1 LINVINHKPNSLLGG
16 LMLDTLKHII
26 EEITGRKNI
35 TLETDFIKDLEL
47 SSFDIVNIISA
58 VEDKYDLTISTRDIW
73 NIHQVKDAI
82 NYLHDHGINE

>member
-1 LINVINHKPNSLLGG
+1 MLTTIQNIITEIIGHK
-16 LMLDTLKHII
+16 T
-26 EEITGRKNI
+26 I

-58 VEDKYDLTISTRDIW
+58 VEDKYDIVIPTRDIW

-82 NYLHDHGINE
+82 AYLRDHGINE

>member
-1 LINVINHKPNSLLGG
+1 
-16 LMLDTLKHII
+16 MLTAIQNII
-26 EEITGRKNI
+26 TEIVGHRVI

-58 VEDKYDLTISTRDIW
+58 VEEKYNLSIPTRDIW

-82 NYLHDHGINE
+82 AYLRDHGVNE